1 MHEGKD
7 KKQLEEVYRLQ
18 AEAEQRGRLSAAEA
32 ERAGERS
39 NPMPQKAPGAGRNA
53 RPGGAEADNPV
64 LLDVAGDQFS
74 TNADKVALIMVGLP
88 ARGKTHVSRR
98 LARYLN
104 FFHSI
109 SVKVFNVGDY
119 RRKLVKDEMP
129 ASFFDHGNEDAVK
142 LRKQCSEAAMEDMT
156 AYLTAENDGRVAVYD
171 ATNTTMER
179 RRWVAEQ
186 LAGLAVKVIFIEVIC
201 ADEKLIEENIRAVK
215 LNGPDY
221 EGKDSDECV
230 RDFRQRIKEYEDVY
244 ETIDCDSEGDL
255 SWIKIQ
261 DCRRYTINNVRGY
274 LPGKIIQFL
283 MCLHTTKKR
292 FFISRHGQSAYNASG
307 KIGGDSDLTP
317 EGDAYAQRLAEF
329 TEQVITRNETGEEIP
344 ARLWT
349 STMKRTCQT
358 AQYIDHPIRDFAWTN
373 DDLGGRQQKWVQM
386 RHKRWNNLDEIY
398 AGVCDGMTYK
408 EIEVRSKPWCSCT
421 TVHSPPRHLS
431 LP

>member
-129 ASFFDHGNEDAVK
+129 ASFFDHGNEVHIPSALGTSSVVSQK
-142 LRKQCSEAAMEDMT
+142 CALACLVCSST
-156 AYLTAENDGRVAVYD
+156 R
-171 ATNTTMER
+171 
-179 RRWVAEQ
+179 
-186 LAGLAVKVIFIEVIC
+186 
-201 ADEKLIEENIRAVK
+201 
-215 LNGPDY
+215 
-221 EGKDSDECV
+221 
-230 RDFRQRIKEYEDVY
+230 
-244 ETIDCDSEGDL
+244 
-255 SWIKIQ
+255 
-261 DCRRYTINNVRGY
+261 
-274 LPGKIIQFL
+274 
-283 MCLHTTKKR
+283 
-292 FFISRHGQSAYNASG
+292 SAHHCP
-307 KIGGDSDLTP
+307 T
-317 EGDAYAQRLAEF
+317 
-329 TEQVITRNETGEEIP
+329 
-344 ARLWT
+344 
-349 STMKRTCQT
+349 
-358 AQYIDHPIRDFAWTN
+358 
-373 DDLGGRQQKWVQM
+373 
-386 RHKRWNNLDEIY
+386 
-398 AGVCDGMTYK
+398 
-408 EIEVRSKPWCSCT
+408 
-421 TVHSPPRHLS
+421 
-431 LP
+431 